1 MSGIQSIR
9 NGLTGNITK
18 IIVVAIIIT
27 FIGSVG
33 WAGFLS
39 QGNVNVIAKVGSK
52 DITTTDLSLEA
63 SNQQFTLS
71 QRFPDEEFEEELL
84 FNLSKEVLIGKFSVL
99 DFLDRKD
106 LSLNEAFIY
115 KQLSSE
121 EQFLEGGLFSKNRFD
136 SYARSIGFIPADYL
150 KRIEEDLSM
159 SIWNQSLIQSSFVT
173 EKELD
178 SSIKLANQER
188 DISFLRI
195 PFKSFQDNI
204 SINQDDLQE
213 IYNNNL
219 SDYVNPEQVKVSYI
233 ELNPQKLEELI
244 EISPEE
250 INLEYQDYLNE
261 FDSAIRKSV
270 SHIMLNISDSRDLDA
285 ARKEIEVIK
294 SRLTDGDSFESLVLE
309 LSEDEGTKN
318 NQGSLGVTDGTLL
331 PPEFEAALLTMDEGE
346 YYGPIE
352 LLSSVHLI
360 KLDEI
365 IQPEPETLE
374 SKTQNI
380 RENLISAKAEGMY
393 IELLDR
399 ISNLT
404 FSAEDIEQIGQE
416 ISQNV
421 LSTEYLY
428 EEELPDVLNSSS
440 IKEYIFQEYGGDEYP
455 ELFETS
461 QLSAVVLEVKGFND
475 EVQLSFDEVKS
486 TIEDTYLNLETQ
498 KKVNNFLDDTI
509 TSLRGDTT
517 LEELSV
523 SQKINIESY
532 NKLKRDSSLLPL
544 DVINTIFSLARS
556 KAGEVYETA
565 VLQNGDALI
574 YRLDAVKEGSDGLNE
589 ETRQEFENL
598 LSQQKTIAELSDL
611 QQNLEEN
618 ISIEVLN

>member
-428 EEELPDVLNSSS
+428 EEELPDVLKGSS

-461 QLSAVVLEVKGFND
+461 QLSAVVLEVKGFNE

-486 TIEDTYLNLETQ
+486 TIENTYLNLETQ
-498 KKVNNFLDDTI
+498 KKVNKFLDDTI
-509 TSLRGDTT
+509 ISLRVDTS
-517 LEELSV
+517 LEELSI

-618 ISIEVLN
+618 ISIEILN

>member
-195 PFKSFQDNI
+195 PFTSFQENI
-204 SINQDDLQE
+204 SINQEDLEE

-219 SDYVNPEQVKVSYI
+219 SDYVNPQQVKVSYI

-365 IQPEPETLE
+365 IKPEPETLE

-428 EEELPDVLNSSS
+428 EEELPDVLKGSS

-509 TSLRGDTT
+509 ISLRADTS

-618 ISIEVLN
+618 ISIEILN